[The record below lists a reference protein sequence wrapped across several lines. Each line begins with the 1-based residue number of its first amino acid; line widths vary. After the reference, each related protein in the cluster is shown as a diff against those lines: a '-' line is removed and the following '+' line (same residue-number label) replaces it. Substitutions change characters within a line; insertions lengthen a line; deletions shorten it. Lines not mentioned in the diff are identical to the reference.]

1 MIRSSFAGA
10 GFRAYSRLRRL
21 CADRRGVAAVEF
33 ALILPLML
41 LLYLGTSEL
50 TQGVMASRKATLV
63 ARALS
68 DLTGQ
73 LAAGSTMTDAEA
85 TNIFN
90 AATAVMSPFS
100 TSSLKM
106 TITSVEF
113 VANSA
118 ATNKYDAKP
127 RWTIVRNNATP
138 RACAILGAVSNT
150 TKPASNNMPNG
161 MYQSG
166 SIIVADVSYTYDPPF
181 GKALLEWSKTASVI
195 NMSQTTYM
203 RPRNQTLIGISSGVT
218 GATVCA
224 SY

>member
-1 MIRSSFAGA
+1 MLTGRLD
-10 GFRAYSRLRRL
+10 FRTFPRWRRL
-21 CADRRGVAAVEF
+21 GADRRGVAAVEF

-41 LLYLGTSEL
+41 TLYLGTSEL

-68 DLTGQ
+68 DLVGQ
-73 LAAGSTMTDAEA
+73 LAAGNTMTNTEA

-90 AATAVMSPFS
+90 AATAVMSPFP

-113 VANSA
+113 VANAA

-127 RWTIVRNNATP
+127 RWTIIRNGGTARP
-138 RACAILGAVSNT
+138 CAKLTAVANT
-150 TKPASNNMPNG
+150 VKPASTNMPNG

-181 GKALLEWSKTASVI
+181 GKALLEWSQTASVV

-203 RPRNQTLIGISSGVT
+203 RPRNQTLIGISTGVT
-218 GATVCA
+218 GATTCA
-224 SY
+224 AY

>member
-1 MIRSSFAGA
+1 MLTGRLD
-10 GFRAYSRLRRL
+10 FRTFPRWRRL
-21 CADRRGVAAVEF
+21 GADRRGVAAVEF

-41 LLYLGTSEL
+41 TLYLGTSEL

-68 DLTGQ
+68 DLVGQ
-73 LAAGSTMTDAEA
+73 LAAGNAMTDTEA

-90 AATAVMSPFS
+90 AATAVMSPFP

-113 VANSA
+113 VANAA

-127 RWTIVRNNATP
+127 RWTIIRNGGTARP
-138 RACAILGAVSNT
+138 CAKLTAVANT
-150 TKPASNNMPNG
+150 VKPASTNMPNG

-181 GKALLEWSKTASVI
+181 GKALLEWSQTASVV

-203 RPRNQTLIGISSGVT
+203 RPRNQTLIGISTGVT
-218 GATVCA
+218 GATTCA
-224 SY
+224 VY

>member
-1 MIRSSFAGA
+1 MLTGRLD
-10 GFRAYSRLRRL
+10 FRTFPRWRRL
-21 CADRRGVAAVEF
+21 GADRRGVAAVEF

-41 LLYLGTSEL
+41 TLYLGTSEL

-68 DLTGQ
+68 DLVGQ
-73 LAAGSTMTDAEA
+73 LAAGNAMTDTEA

-90 AATAVMSPFS
+90 AATAVMSPFP

-113 VANSA
+113 VANAA

-127 RWTIVRNNATP
+127 RWTIIRNGGTARP
-138 RACAILGAVSNT
+138 CAKLTAVANT
-150 TKPASNNMPNG
+150 VKPASTNMPNG

-181 GKALLEWSKTASVI
+181 GKALLEWSQTASVV

-203 RPRNQTLIGISSGVT
+203 RPRNQTLIGISTGVT
-218 GATVCA
+218 GATTCA
-224 SY
+224 AY